1 MGPLDLL
8 AASAKKLAVKDQNND
23 RVIDADE
30 IEAAA
35 LEALSRLSRGTL
47 EARGTLEEQVLQTY
61 L

>member
-1 MGPLDLL
+1 MSPLDLL

-35 LEALSRLSRGTL
+35 LEALSRRSRGTL

>member
-1 MGPLDLL
+1 MSPLDLL

>member
-1 MGPLDLL
+1 MSPLDLL

-35 LEALSRLSRGTL
+35 LEALSRHSRGTL